1 MKTFLSR
8 HLLFNLALFS
18 LQKCFCF
25 VTTTSKQQ
33 QQQQQK
39 QQQCARVSFNLIF
52 SSSVLI
58 FEGKSNFDWF
68 VVVVV
73 VVVVALVQRCPIGFP
88 Y

>member
-33 QQQQQK
+33 QQPTTAK
-39 QQQCARVSFNLIF
+39 TTAATTTTMSK
-52 SSSVLI
+52 SVI
-58 FEGKSNFDWF
+58 
-68 VVVVV
+68 
-73 VVVVALVQRCPIGFP
+73 
-88 Y
+88 